1 MTITEMVVLDGMGF
15 KAGDICYILES
26 NRKVR
31 QAKIAGRSGEF
42 YTIQLI
48 GSCGAIRLKESR
60 LFTTE
65 EDARKSMYGYTP
77 KIDENEAKRKYEY
90 VDVFEG
96 RRTNRSPHM

>member
-1 MTITEMVVLDGMGF
+1 MGF

-26 NRKVR
+26 NRRVR
-31 QAKIAGRSGEF
+31 QAKVAGKFGEF
-42 YTIQLI
+42 YTIQLV

-60 LFTTE
+60 LFGTE
-65 EDARKSMYGYTP
+65 EDAKKSMHGYVS
-77 KIDENEAKRKYEY
+77 DEAKRKYEY

>member
-1 MTITEMVVLDGMGF
+1 MVVLDGMGF

-26 NRKVR
+26 NRRVR
-31 QAKIAGRSGEF
+31 QAKVAGKSGEF
-42 YTIQLI
+42 YTIQLV

-60 LFTTE
+60 LFGTE
-65 EDARKSMYGYTP
+65 EDARKSMYDYVS
-77 KIDENEAKRKYEY
+77 NEAKRKYEY

>member
-1 MTITEMVVLDGMGF
+1 MVVLDGMGF

-26 NRKVR
+26 NRRVR
-31 QAKIAGRSGEF
+31 QAKVAGKSGEF
-42 YTIQLI
+42 YTIQLV
-48 GSCGAIRLKESR
+48 GSCGAIRLKGSR

-77 KIDENEAKRKYEY
+77 KFDEKEAKRKYKY

-96 RRTNRSPHM
+96 RRTNKSPNM

>member
-1 MTITEMVVLDGMGF
+1 MVVLDGMGF

-26 NRKVR
+26 NRRVR
-31 QAKIAGRSGEF
+31 QAKVAGKSGEF
-42 YTIQLI
+42 YTIQLV

-60 LFTTE
+60 LFGIE
-65 EDARKSMYGYTP
+65 EDARKSMYGYVS
-77 KIDENEAKRKYEY
+77 NEAKRKYEY

>member
-1 MTITEMVVLDGMGF
+1 MGF

-26 NRKVR
+26 NRIVR
-31 QAKIAGRSGEF
+31 QAKVAGKSGEF
-42 YTIQLI
+42 YTIQLV

-60 LFTTE
+60 LFGTE
-65 EDARKSMYGYTP
+65 EDARKSMYGYVS
-77 KIDENEAKRKYEY
+77 DEAKRKYEY

>member
-1 MTITEMVVLDGMGF
+1 MLDGMGF
-15 KAGDICYILES
+15 KAGDTCYILEN
-26 NRKVR
+26 NRRVR
-31 QAKIAGRSGEF
+31 QAKVAGRSGEF

-48 GSCGAIRLKESR
+48 GTCGVIRLKESR
-60 LFTTE
+60 LFETE
-65 EDARKSMYGYTP
+65 EDARKSMYRYTP

>member
-1 MTITEMVVLDGMGF
+1 MGF

-26 NRKVR
+26 NRRVR
-31 QAKIAGRSGEF
+31 QAKVAGKSGEF

-60 LFTTE
+60 LFGTE
-65 EDARKSMYGYTP
+65 EDARKSMYGYVS
-77 KIDENEAKRKYEY
+77 NEAKRKYEY

>member
-1 MTITEMVVLDGMGF
+1 MGF

-26 NRKVR
+26 NRRVR
-31 QAKIAGRSGEF
+31 QAKVAGKSGEF
-42 YTIQLI
+42 YTIQLV

-60 LFTTE
+60 LFGTE
-65 EDARKSMYGYTP
+65 EDARKSMYGYVS
-77 KIDENEAKRKYEY
+77 DEAKRKYEY

>member
-1 MTITEMVVLDGMGF
+1 MLDGMWF

-26 NRKVR
+26 NRRVR
-31 QAKIAGRSGEF
+31 QAKVAGKSGEF
-42 YTIQLI
+42 YTIQLV

-60 LFTTE
+60 LFGTE
-65 EDARKSMYGYTP
+65 EDARKSMYGYVS
-77 KIDENEAKRKYEY
+77 NEAKRKYEY

>member
-1 MTITEMVVLDGMGF
+1 MLDGMGF

-26 NRKVR
+26 NRRVR
-31 QAKIAGRSGEF
+31 QAKVAGKSGEF
-42 YTIQLI
+42 YTIQLV

-60 LFTTE
+60 LFGIE
-65 EDARKSMYGYTP
+65 EDARKSMYGYVS
-77 KIDENEAKRKYEY
+77 NEAKRKYEY

>member
-1 MTITEMVVLDGMGF
+1 MLDGMRF

-26 NRKVR
+26 NRRVR
-31 QAKIAGRSGEF
+31 QAKVAGKSGEF
-42 YTIQLI
+42 YTIQLV

-60 LFTTE
+60 LFATE
-65 EDARKSMYGYTP
+65 EDAKKSMYGYVS
-77 KIDENEAKRKYEY
+77 NEAKRKYEY

>member
-1 MTITEMVVLDGMGF
+1 MGF

-26 NRKVR
+26 NRRVR
-31 QAKIAGRSGEF
+31 QAKVAGKSGEF
-42 YTIQLI
+42 YTIQLV

-60 LFTTE
+60 LFGTE
-65 EDARKSMYGYTP
+65 EDARKSMYGYVS
-77 KIDENEAKRKYEY
+77 NEAKRKYEY